1 MTLYRSMAV
10 LVFSLVLVTSG
21 LAGVTPSGPLR
32 SADAA
37 SGVAVKVQCDGN
49 PEVTRVTNN
58 RGKSIMISSV
68 GSVYKLRSNEPFRVD
83 RRLAPGKT
91 IAFETGYDANSNTLT
106 RQYIYNSDVGGR
118 EGTRVKT
125 SAGTFVD
132 RC

>member
-1 MTLYRSMAV
+1 MYRLMAV
-10 LVFSLVLVTSG
+10 LVFSLALVLSG
-21 LAGVTPSGPLR
+21 LAGVAPSGPLR

-37 SGVAVKVQCDGN
+37 PGVAVKVQCDGN

-58 RGKSIMISSV
+58 RGKALRISSV
-68 GSVYKLRSNEPFRVD
+68 GSVYKPRGNEPFRVD
-83 RRLAPGKT
+83 RRLAPGRT

-106 RQYIYNSDVGGR
+106 RQYIYNSDVGDK
-118 EGTRVKT
+118 EGTRVNT

>member
-1 MTLYRSMAV
+1 MTLYRLIAV
-10 LVFSLVLVTSG
+10 LVFSLMLVLSG
-21 LAGVTPSGPLR
+21 LVGVAPSGSLR

-58 RGKSIMISSV
+58 RSSAVKIQSV
-68 GSVYKLRSNEPFRVD
+68 GSVYKPRSNEPFRMD
-83 RRLAPGKT
+83 RRLGAGRT

-106 RQYIYNSDVGGR
+106 RQYIYNSDVGNK

-125 SAGTFVD
+125 SVGSFVD